1 MAWWV
6 FPAIATGLTAVGMY
20 GSARNTSKASK
31 AQIAADKQSLADI
44 LEGKR
49 ELDITASAK
58 GEAAGVDYMKQL
70 DITGLQSSTLR
81 DRLFLTKDEA
91 EAKSGLAYSG
101 SVQEANARAI
111 EQLNQD
117 FNLKR
122 EGLID
127 TFEKTKAGIEEWRAS
142 EHARLTAEQRKI
154 EARIGVARTTDTT
167 LEALGW
173 K

>member
-1 MAWWV
+1 MPAWLI
-6 FPAIATGLTAVGMY
+6 PAIATGLTAVGMY
-20 GSARNTSKASK
+20 GSAKNTAKASK

-44 LEGKR
+44 LAGKR
-49 ELDITASAK
+49 ELDFTASAK
-58 GEAAGVDYMKQL
+58 EEAAGVDYMKQL
-70 DITGLQSSTLR
+70 DITGSQSSTLK

-101 SVQEANARAI
+101 SIQETNARAI

-122 EGLID
+122 EGLMD
-127 TFEKTKAGIEEWRAS
+127 NFEKTKAGIEEWKSS

-154 EARIGVARTTDTT
+154 EARIGVARTTDST